1 MVVVDHSRALGLD
14 LVNGNSSGKTARG
27 KNDHDAGNNSIRF
40 DRIGGGIKKQIIAD
54 RKKYLQMEAS
64 IRDGNDKNDVVDVA
78 QNTDSDNF
86 WYDGVLSTFFGGNS
100 CEDRNDMK
108 ESVGIIMCG
117 TPTTYNN
124 NLLQN
129 GLPSSFECGVEA
141 REDIDDDDSESV
153 GTVSTLGRDLDDDLQ
168 SLPSVHG
175 RIIPVEDDNR
185 LDDIETLPAKFDLAS
200 PKKQSFGKNSKP
212 RESSK
217 HENVEYLIEKKIKD
231 IKSEEFSKGM
241 SNTIPY
247 LQRKLFPMTAG
258 RDDSKSSDQPRT
270 DVSALE
276 TRRKYL
282 VRELRNAVTEYG
294 RYDVRCANITAALG
308 DLYDENREYKQALRL
323 HKDVVSVYSANLGDD
338 DKKTLEAK
346 LRLGKVQENSDDIDA
361 AINTYFNVMN
371 MIKALKGEKDLEA
384 MELYIRIADLLRKK
398 GKYDLSIKIFKRALK
413 SYRETLGDSHPTI
426 STTVDSIASLYI
438 TIGEYG
444 KASTI
449 LEEVVKL
456 KAATLGLGSE
466 EVASSLSELAT
477 SYECAEQYDDAMKNL
492 KKAYKIYSDIGG
504 ETCEKSV
511 LMLER
516 IALVYQATAQYKKA
530 AIAYLGVLRGRKR
543 LLGETDPT
551 IADTYFHLGV
561 SLRESNQYD
570 KAFKCIKQALNI
582 YVGEGK
588 DMHDLQMIA
597 EVMHELAVIHK
608 AKKNMGDAIKTFKQ
622 EIAVRR
628 KLGQPEY
635 PFIAQSLNHIG
646 VTEFEIKNY
655 NRALKYF
662 TEALAIFEKKRSD
675 ASSSNKAVP
684 GTEYAEA
691 LYNTGLVFEALRNT
705 KKARN
710 AFIEAA
716 RIFKES
722 GNSKSHPHY
731 SKVVG
736 KLKRLGI
743 NA

>member
-371 MIKALKGEKDLEA
+371 RIKALKGEKDLEA